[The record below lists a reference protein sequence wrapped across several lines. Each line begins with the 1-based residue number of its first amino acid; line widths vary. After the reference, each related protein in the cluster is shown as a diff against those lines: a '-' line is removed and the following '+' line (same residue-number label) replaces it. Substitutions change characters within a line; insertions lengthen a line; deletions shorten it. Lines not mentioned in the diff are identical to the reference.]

1 MLSNGGCKVLSEGGE
16 AALSL
21 GLKDFVA
28 SGSAGRLSVAAR
40 SLLKKAILKVRRSHR
55 I

>member
-1 MLSNGGCKVLSEGGE
+1 MLLEGGE
-16 AALSL
+16 VAFSV
-21 GLKDFVA
+21 GLEDLVA
-28 SGSAGRLSVAAR
+28 PESGSAGRLSVAAR